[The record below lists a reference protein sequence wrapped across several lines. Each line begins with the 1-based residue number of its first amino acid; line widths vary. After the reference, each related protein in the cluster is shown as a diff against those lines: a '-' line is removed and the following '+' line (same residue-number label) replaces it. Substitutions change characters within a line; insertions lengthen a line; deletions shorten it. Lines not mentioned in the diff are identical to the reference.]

1 MNNSHKKPLKHYL
14 IADEPTFK
22 YSSQTMNS
30 TEIAL
35 NRFRDYINE
44 VNKVKLK

>member
-1 MNNSHKKPLKHYL
+1 MDKKNQRHKKPLKHYL

-22 YSSQTMNS
+22 YSSQKLNS

-44 VNKVKLK
+44 VSLV